1 MLILFAKRKY
11 HYIQIQNVVPFA
23 SDHNSRLVNYD
34 IIMFFK
40 RNLDYYFIQLI
51 YSNKCNDFFSSFFL
65 ITQATFDDSM
75 PVEAIMKNHS
85 TTKEAIEV
93 AKSAGVYRVIL
104 THFSQR
110 YPKIPILSDNYTSH
124 VCIAFDMMSVNL
136 VDLPLIPR
144 LLPAFKTLFRDEML
158 LDDDIEMVA

>member
-1 MLILFAKRKY
+1 MTFCLL
-11 HYIQIQNVVPFA
+11 
-23 SDHNSRLVNYD
+23 
-34 IIMFFK
+34 
-40 RNLDYYFIQLI
+40 
-51 YSNKCNDFFSSFFL
+51 FL

-124 VCIAFDMMSVNL
+124 ACIAFDMMSVNL
-136 VDLPLIPR
+136 VDLPLVPR

-158 LDDDIEMVA
+158 LDDDVEMVA